1 MHKNRVI
8 LTEKTLNFSLKRT
21 QPSLDPYQTWTGH
34 PTRRPSPLCPRLI
47 LAAPLTDV
55 VMFTL
60 FLRLWSILFT
70 LATRILL
77 SVFPSPQHYCVYRY
91 PRRFITY
98 SDVAVSLMIETH
110 ARAHTHVSRDL
121 SPEEQNSLWRLML
134 LLLAWRTPDAV
145 TSHDEDQP
153 WIAGSN
159 RDGIDNDLRA
169 ICSTSDP
176 RRHVLLSVRPSV
188 RHLTY

>member
-1 MHKNRVI
+1 MC
-8 LTEKTLNFSLKRT
+8 
-21 QPSLDPYQTWTGH
+21 
-34 PTRRPSPLCPRLI
+34 PLRLI

-60 FLRLWSILFT
+60 FLRLWSIFFT
-70 LATRILL
+70 IATRILL

-91 PRRFITY
+91 ARRFITY
-98 SDVAVSLMIETH
+98 SDVAVSLMTATH
-110 ARAHTHVSRDL
+110 THTHVSRDL
-121 SPEEQNSLWRLML
+121 SLEEQNSLWRLMM

-169 ICSTSDP
+169 ICSTSD
-176 RRHVLLSVRPSV
+176 RRPTRATVRPSVRPSV
-188 RHLTY
+188 TWRINVSTVNNIRLPRHIMFILPRARGTALRRCDRQTIAVM